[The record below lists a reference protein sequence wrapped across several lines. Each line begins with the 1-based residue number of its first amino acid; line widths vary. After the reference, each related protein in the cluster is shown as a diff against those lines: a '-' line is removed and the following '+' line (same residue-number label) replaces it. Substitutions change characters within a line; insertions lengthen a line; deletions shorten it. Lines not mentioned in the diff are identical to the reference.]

1 MANKTAGTTAT
12 ATIEPKGRRTKVPR
26 EHLITLTLNLSA
38 KNADKGVT
46 METLR
51 KALAVLPTD
60 QDNRAKLSE
69 NSVHSKNTHTVVSV
83 EGTLMSAGRPEE
95 QTMEQM
101 RALLSADGFYLT
113 IREMREC
120 SQAGCLTD
128 TMVDWNRPALVP
140 SRWYSNQI
148 CDKHN
153 YKTCTSCGS
162 IFSMTSVNSPGQ
174 APSVHCEV
182 CGTVLVE
189 WGSSKVWSAERVRK

>member
-12 ATIEPKGRRTKVPR
+12 ATIEPKGRRNKIPR
-26 EHLITLTLNLSA
+26 EHLVTLKLHLSA

-46 METLR
+46 MDTLR
-51 KALAVLPTD
+51 KALAVLPSD

-69 NSVHSKNTHTVVSV
+69 NMVSTKNTHTVVSV
-83 EGTLMSAGRPEE
+83 EGTLMSAGRPEDT
-95 QTMEQM
+95 TMEQM
-101 RALLSADGFYLT
+101 RELLSTDGFYLT

-120 SQAGCLTD
+120 SQTGCLSD
-128 TMVDWNRPALVP
+128 TLVDWNKPALVP

-153 YKTCTSCGS
+153 YKTCGSCGS
-162 IFSMTSVNSPGQ
+162 IFSMTSINSPGQ

-182 CGTVLVE
+182 CGTVLIE
-189 WGSSKVWSAERVRK
+189 WGSSKVWTAERVYK